1 MLHAPVTHANP
12 PRELVLVGAG
22 HAHIHILEGFAV
34 DPPPNTRV
42 TLVVDTATAV
52 YSGMVPGF
60 VEGRYRARDLQI
72 DVRSPAHR
80 VGVRVVETRAVGIDA
95 ARRRILLEGGDSTG
109 YDLTSFNIGST
120 VAHLDLPGVREH
132 GLPTR
137 PIGRFV
143 QRIDVLIQRARAH
156 GSERPFRVV
165 VVGAGAGGVEL
176 AFTIQCRLAAETGRR
191 IDVQL
196 LDGASRVMRHYPSS
210 LIRRINRLAAARGI
224 EILCERKVAAA
235 EAGAVVLTDGT
246 RLGCDAL
253 VWVTGAVSHPLFTGS
268 GLATDDRGFLRVRP
282 TLQAQEHDDIFAC
295 GDCATLIDY
304 PLTPKAGVYAV
315 RQGPLITRNLRAA
328 LAGQPLQ
335 RYRPQHDFLTLL
347 NVGDGMAIGAKW
359 GRSFQGAWVMTL
371 KDRIDR
377 RFMRRFQL
385 ASATEQGNTP

>member
-1 MLHAPVTHANP
+1 VTHANP

-34 DPPPNTRV
+34 DRPPNTRV

-72 DVRSPAHR
+72 DIHPLAHR
-80 VGVRVVETRAVGIDA
+80 VDVRVVETRAVGIDSTE
-95 ARRRILLEGGDSTG
+95 RRILLEGGDSIG
-109 YDLTSFNIGST
+109 YDLTSINIGST
-120 VAHLDLPGVREH
+120 VANLDLPGVREH

-143 QRIDVLIQRARAH
+143 QRIDELIERARAH
-156 GSERPFRVV
+156 GNGTPFRVI

-176 AFTIQCRLAAETGRR
+176 AFTIQYRLAAETGRR
-191 IDVQL
+191 IDVRL
-196 LDGASRVMRHYPSS
+196 LDGAPRVMRQYPVS
-210 LIRRINRLAAARGI
+210 LVRRINRLAEARGI

-246 RLGCDAL
+246 RLACDAL
-253 VWVTGAVSHPLFTGS
+253 VWVTGAVGLPVFSES
-268 GLATDDRGFLRVRP
+268 GLATDDRGFLLIRS
-282 TLQAQEHDDIFAC
+282 TLQAQRHDDIFAC

-335 RYRPQHDFLTLL
+335 HYRPQRDFMTLL
-347 NVGDGMAIGAKW
+347 NVGDGVAIGVKW
-359 GRSFQGAWVMTL
+359 GRSFQGTWVMTL

-377 RFMRRFQL
+377 RFVRRFQL
-385 ASATEQGNTP
+385 TSAVQHGNTA